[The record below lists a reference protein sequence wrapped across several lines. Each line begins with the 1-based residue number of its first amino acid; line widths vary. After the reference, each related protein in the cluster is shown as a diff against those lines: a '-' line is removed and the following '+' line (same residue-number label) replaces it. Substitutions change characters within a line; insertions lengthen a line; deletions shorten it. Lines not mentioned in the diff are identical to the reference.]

1 MTMTQPET
9 TQPSAQDVWKQQLNK
24 RLETIAWGLFLIS
37 FGLVSLLPDRLFP
50 DGLGLIGVGL
60 IMIGLN
66 VVRYF
71 YQIKVSGFTLVLGS
85 IAVLIGISNLL
96 GVDLPVFAILLI
108 LIGVYLIVR
117 PIFERSQQASEGHTI
132 HR

>member
-1 MTMTQPET
+1 MTVNEPQ
-9 TQPSAQDVWKQQLNK
+9 AQQQSVEFAQKQALNK

-37 FGLVSLLPDRLFP
+37 FGLVALIPDRYFP

-66 VVRYF
+66 VARYF

-85 IAVLIGISNLL
+85 IAILVGTSNLL

-108 LIGVYLIVR
+108 LIGLYMIVR
-117 PIFERSQQASEGHTI
+117 PIFER
-132 HR
+132 R

>member
-1 MTMTQPET
+1 MNEPEIQ
-9 TQPSAQDVWKQQLNK
+9 QPSAQDIWKQQLNK

-37 FGLVSLLPDRLFP
+37 FGLVALLPDALFP

-66 VVRYF
+66 VARYF

-85 IAVLIGISNLL
+85 IAILIGLSNLL

-108 LIGVYLIVR
+108 LIGVYLIIR
-117 PIFERSQQASEGHTI
+117 PIFERGQRSTDRQTI
-132 HR
+132 HQ